1 MTVTELIKILK
12 DIEQFSGDCRV
23 VVNDVDI
30 AMVYVKVNDK
40 GEEVVG
46 ISC

>member
-1 MTVTELIKILK
+1 MTVTELIKNLK
-12 DIEQFSGDCRV
+12 ELELLSGDCRV

-30 AMVYVKVNDK
+30 AMVYVKGNDD
-40 GEEVVG
+40 EEVVE